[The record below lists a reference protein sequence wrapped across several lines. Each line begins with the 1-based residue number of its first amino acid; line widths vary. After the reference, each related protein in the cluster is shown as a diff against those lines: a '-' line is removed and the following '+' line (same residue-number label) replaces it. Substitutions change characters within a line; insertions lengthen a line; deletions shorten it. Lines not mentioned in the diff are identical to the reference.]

1 MNVGREMV
9 FLLFEEME
17 IVKTRSYYNEVLN

>member
-17 IVKTRSYYNEVLN
+17 IVKTRSYCNEVLN